1 MVWKLAKKL
10 GCKEENPSI
19 LNLSRNLP
27 RENEFGDSEVLLSV
41 KDLKV
46 CCKEGNSALNPHFM
60 LLIHDENG
68 LKSLKPI

>member
-1 MVWKLAKKL
+1 METFKKTTS
-10 GCKEENPSI
+10 CNEENPSI

-27 RENEFGDSEVLLSV
+27 RENEFGDNEVLLSA

-60 LLIHDENG
+60 LLMHDVNG
-68 LKSLKPI
+68 LKEP

>member
-1 MVWKLAKKL
+1 METFKKTTS
-10 GCKEENPSI
+10 CNEENLSI

-27 RENEFGDSEVLLSV
+27 RENEFGDNEVLLSA

-60 LLIHDENG
+60 LLMHDENG
-68 LKSLKPI
+68 LKEP